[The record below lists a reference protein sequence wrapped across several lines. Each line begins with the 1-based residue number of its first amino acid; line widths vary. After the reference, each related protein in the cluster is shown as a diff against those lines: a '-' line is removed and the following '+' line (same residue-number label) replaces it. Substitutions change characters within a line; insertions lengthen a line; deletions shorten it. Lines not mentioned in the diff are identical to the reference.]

1 MILLTT
7 SLPPLSLLS
16 VLGVIALLI
25 LSAFFSGMEIAY
37 LTSDRLRVEVDLSKG
52 GVVSKAL
59 KMLFRNPDRYVTTV
73 LVGNNIVLVMY
84 GLLMSLILDPYLE
97 QFIHSGWLL
106 VLVDSLISTLVI
118 IVFGEYL
125 PKSQFK
131 RNPNSAM
138 RHFSLL
144 SAFFYF
150 LLLPITL
157 FCSVLS
163 RGFLRLMGVRGNQAV
178 VHRHLTTID
187 LDHYLSDTLL
197 HDDDQGT
204 LNTEVKIIQNAIGF
218 SDVRARDCMVPR
230 SEVVACDLATPLETL
245 RGIFVS
251 TGLSKIIVYD
261 GSIDNVVGYIHSSE
275 MFRGDDWQ
283 ERMKQALFVPES
295 VFGHKLMKQLMQRKQ
310 SVAIVVDELGGMAG
324 IVTMEDLVEE
334 IFGDIE
340 DEHDKKQLVIR
351 QIDDSNYIF
360 SARCEIDLINEEYH
374 LNLPES
380 DEYNTLAGLIL
391 AHHGDI
397 PKTREI
403 VEIGKLRFTILRSS
417 STRIELVKLT
427 LLD

>member
-7 SLPPLSLLS
+7 SLPPFSLLS

-97 QFIHSGWLL
+97 QFIHSGWIL

-245 RGIFVS
+245 RGLFVS

-283 ERMKQALFVPES
+283 QRMKQALFVPES

-310 SVAIVVDELGGMAG
+310 SVAIVVDGRNGGYRNDG
-324 IVTMEDLVEE
+324 RPRGGDLW
-334 IFGDIE
+334 GYRGRA
-340 DEHDKKQLVIR
+340 R
-351 QIDDSNYIF
+351 QETASYPPN
-360 SARCEIDLINEEYH
+360 R
-374 LNLPES
+374 
-380 DEYNTLAGLIL
+380 
-391 AHHGDI
+391 
-397 PKTREI
+397 
-403 VEIGKLRFTILRSS
+403 
-417 STRIELVKLT
+417 
-427 LLD
+427 

>member
-1 MILLTT
+1 
-7 SLPPLSLLS
+7 
-16 VLGVIALLI
+16 
-25 LSAFFSGMEIAY
+25 
-37 LTSDRLRVEVDLSKG
+37 
-52 GVVSKAL
+52 
-59 KMLFRNPDRYVTTV
+59 
-73 LVGNNIVLVMY
+73 
-84 GLLMSLILDPYLE
+84 
-97 QFIHSGWLL
+97 
-106 VLVDSLISTLVI
+106 
-118 IVFGEYL
+118 
-125 PKSQFK
+125 
-131 RNPNSAM
+131 
-138 RHFSLL
+138 
-144 SAFFYF
+144 
-150 LLLPITL
+150 
-157 FCSVLS
+157 
-163 RGFLRLMGVRGNQAV
+163 
-178 VHRHLTTID
+178 
-187 LDHYLSDTLL
+187 
-197 HDDDQGT
+197 
-204 LNTEVKIIQNAIGF
+204 
-218 SDVRARDCMVPR
+218 MVPR

-245 RGIFVS
+245 KGIFVS

-283 ERMKQALFVPES
+283 QRMKQALFVPES

-360 SARCEIDLINEEYH
+360 SARCEIDLINEGYH